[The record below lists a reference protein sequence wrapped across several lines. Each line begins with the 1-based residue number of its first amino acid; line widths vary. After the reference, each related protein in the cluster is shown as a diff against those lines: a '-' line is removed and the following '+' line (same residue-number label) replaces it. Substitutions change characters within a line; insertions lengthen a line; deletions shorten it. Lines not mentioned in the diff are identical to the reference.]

1 MDSKKP
7 RDFGFGI
14 VGDLAETD
22 FSDQNTFIKIAT
34 SALTGGIIAIVVV
47 ASLTRP
53 SAGQTA
59 TTNPCPLLTGEMVA
73 HGIDQARVTI
83 DQVIAGGEIMMTD
96 LRRQSNF
103 LGVVSYCL
111 RAAEVERRDR
121 DYRR

>member
-1 MDSKKP
+1 MDQKKL
-7 RDFGFGI
+7 DDHGFGI
-14 VGDLAETD
+14 IGETD
-22 FSDQNTFIKIAT
+22 FSDQNTFIKIAA
-34 SALTGGIIAIVVV
+34 SALAGGMIAILII

-59 TTNPCPLLTGEMVA
+59 ATKPCPLLTGELVA
-73 HGIDQARVTI
+73 HGIDQARITI

-96 LRRQSNF
+96 LRRQSDF